1 MCVSGDKSGPA
12 LPALTGPGQ
21 ETRVWPAEERSSAAA
36 PRGWRPSGP
45 APPLPSSPCR
55 TGRLQPLLLIFLR
68 LQPGKATPARLRS
81 SPAISWS
88 VGNGLLS
95 VLRSAPARLAR
106 PSCSLLARHQPPPA
120 PRSSRPAP
128 ALPLPEAC
136 GASRRG
142 HRYRSLGRHL
152 LSSYSSPPFSVFSSF
167 FSLPL
172 SQEWHPYRFLLLS
185 TRYSYASSQLLSH

>member
-21 ETRVWPAEERSSAAA
+21 ETRVWLAEERSAAAA
-36 PRGWRPSGP
+36 PRGRRPSGP

-55 TGRLQPLLLIFLR
+55 TGRLQPLLLISLR

-81 SPAISWS
+81 SPAISSS
-88 VGNGLLS
+88 VRNGLLS
-95 VLRSAPARLAR
+95 VPRSASARLAP

-136 GASRRG
+136 GASRIAPRKT
-142 HRYRSLGRHL
+142 
-152 LSSYSSPPFSVFSSF
+152 SP
-167 FSLPL
+167 
-172 SQEWHPYRFLLLS
+172 FLLLFP
-185 TRYSYASSQLLSH
+185 TVCCLLRFLFPPSQP